1 MANLQIK
8 GMDDRLYE
16 ELKKLAA
23 DENRSVSQQLLFL
36 IRDRLARARRP
47 REAGGAAQTLLSL
60 AGSWDDPRPAE
71 EIVADLKGARRS
83 SRKLVDGL

>member
-1 MANLQIK
+1 MSNLQIK
-8 GMDDRLYE
+8 GIDERLYE

-23 DENRSVSQQLLFL
+23 DENRSVSQQVLFL

-47 REAGGAAQTLLSL
+47 RGAGGAAQVLLSL

-71 EIVADLKGARRS
+71 EIVADLKSARRS
-83 SRKLVDGL
+83 SRKLAEGL